1 MQPHV
6 LHGAEALTRITRLDS
21 HEIDMLKK
29 WQFNVL
35 TWLAALAV
43 LLVIANAV
51 LITQN
56 REIQADLAQRQQFIQ
71 QTVPL
76 EGLYRDIVK
85 TLAEMAIKS
94 SDRQVVNMLSSQ
106 GLSITV
112 NPPPAAANEPAPAQ
126 R

>member
-6 LHGAEALTRITRLDS
+6 LHGAEALTRITRSDS

>member
-1 MQPHV
+1 
-6 LHGAEALTRITRLDS
+6 
-21 HEIDMLKK
+21 MLKR

-35 TWLAALAV
+35 TGLAGLAV
-43 LLVIANAV
+43 VLVLTNAV

-56 REIQADLAQRQQFIQ
+56 RESQAELAQRQQFIQ

-85 TLAEMAIKS
+85 ALAEMAIKS
-94 SDRQVVNMLSSQ
+94 NDRQVVNMLAAQ
-106 GLSITV
+106 GLSISV
-112 NPPPAAANEPAPAQ
+112 NAPIAPANEPVPTQ

>member
-1 MQPHV
+1 
-6 LHGAEALTRITRLDS
+6 
-21 HEIDMLKK
+21 MLKK

-112 NPPPAAANEPAPAQ
+112 NPPPAAANEPTPAQ